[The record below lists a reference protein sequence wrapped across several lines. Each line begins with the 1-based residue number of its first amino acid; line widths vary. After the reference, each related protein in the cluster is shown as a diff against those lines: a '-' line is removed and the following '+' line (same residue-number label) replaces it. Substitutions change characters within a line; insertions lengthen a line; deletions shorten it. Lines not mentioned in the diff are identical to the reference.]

1 MRGLAA
7 ALLSLLALTLA
18 PAGAAQGGY
27 PAEVALPP
35 VHPSEVAYAT
45 RTLVEGLPTPVS
57 VVPLGDGSGRLLV
70 VGLGGRVWLLDAGL
84 ALRPEPFLD
93 LAGRVTGLEGEQGL
107 FSVALEPP
115 ERSAERGDG
124 RRLVAAF
131 TEKGTGDLVVAS
143 YPLADDLSGADASP
157 ERLLLRVPMPEPFHH
172 GGQVAFGPDGMLY
185 VSVGSGEAAVA
196 HLHER
201 PAKAQ
206 DLRTLLGKLLRV
218 DPFAAPEAGAAYA
231 VPPDNPFTAS
241 SDPVAAAA
249 GARGEVWALGFR
261 NPWKFTFAPGGELF
275 LVDVGQDRWEEVNLV
290 ARGGNHGWPAREG
303 AECHYLPDAPG
314 LVEPDCPHL
323 ELVDPVVAYAHLALD
338 PEGGQS
344 VTGGVV
350 VTDPGLPEL
359 LGRYVYGDFV
369 TGRLWAYDPAS
380 GRVERLLDTGLP
392 LTAVAAGEAGEV
404 LLLGVNGVLARLER
418 LP

>member
-1 MRGLAA
+1 MAPSQLGIFMKSDAMFDTPNIEFHVQP
-7 ALLSLLALTLA
+7 LSLEAFGQPLHDFPAITVSVCNLRPQSSGTVKIVSPDFDRHPEIA
-18 PAGAAQGGY
+18 PNYLSTDSDRQVAADSIK
-27 PAEVALPP
+27 AARRLM
-35 VHPSEVAYAT
+35 AT
-45 RTLVEGLPTPVS
+45 R
-57 VVPLGDGSGRLLV
+57 RM
-70 VGLGGRVWLLDAGL
+70 AQY
-84 ALRPEPFLD
+84 RPEEFKP
-93 LAGRVTGLEGEQGL
+93 
-107 FSVALEPP
+107 
-115 ERSAERGDG
+115 
-124 RRLVAAF
+124 
-131 TEKGTGDLVVAS
+131 GTAIQ
-143 YPLADDLSGADASP
+143 SP
-157 ERLLLRVPMPEPFHH
+157 EELARAAGDIATTIFHPV
-172 GGQVAFGPDGMLY
+172 GTARMGPDGD
-185 VSVGSGEAAVA
+185 G
-196 HLHER
+196 
-201 PAKAQ
+201 
-206 DLRTLLGKLLRV
+206 
-218 DPFAAPEAGAAYA
+218 GA
-231 VPPDNPFTAS
+231 
-241 SDPVAAAA
+241 
-249 GARGEVWALGFR
+249 VWALGFR